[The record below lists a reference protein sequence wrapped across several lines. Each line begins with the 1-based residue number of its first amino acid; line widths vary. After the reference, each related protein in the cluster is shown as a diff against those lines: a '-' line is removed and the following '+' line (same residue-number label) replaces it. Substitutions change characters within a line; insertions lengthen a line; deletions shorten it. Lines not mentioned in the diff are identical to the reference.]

1 MSDIGRRLEQGL
13 AWVNKSPVRAGVF
26 ATAVLGYVF
35 GLGIWSY
42 FWSGSAIREWVGDG
56 LPANDGV
63 IWAGIFVGL
72 ALPAVI
78 FTVFLLVFVATQ
90 RWWSLVLMV
99 IAFAPV
105 IFSAA
110 VNPTGVIT
118 KTRKI
123 SKSLEEMTMIT
134 GDAHVA
140 EVINTAVNSGK
151 TTVLVIAVLSIMWVS
166 MLGRRPR
173 FADVSSHHRAAQNDA
188 TTLWS
193 ERIIRI
199 FRWAYPFAVVL
210 GIPLIALAGAA
221 NAS

>member
-1 MSDIGRRLEQGL
+1 VSDIGRSLERGL
-13 AWVNKSPVRAGVF
+13 AWVNASPARAIVVVP
-26 ATAVLGYVF
+26 VLGYVF

-42 FWSGSAIREWVGDG
+42 FWSGSAIREWVGNG
-56 LPANDGV
+56 LPANDGM

-72 ALPAVI
+72 TLPAVI
-78 FTVFLLVFVATQ
+78 FSVFLLVFVATQ

-99 IAFAPV
+99 LAFAPV

-123 SKSLEEMTMIT
+123 SKSLEEMTIIT

-140 EVINTAVNSGK
+140 EVINTAVYSGK
-151 TTVLVIAVLSIMWVS
+151 AIVLIIAALSILWVS
-166 MLGRRPR
+166 LLGRRRR
-173 FADVSSHHRAAQNDA
+173 FPDASSHHRAAQDDP
-188 TTLWS
+188 TTLRS
-193 ERIIRI
+193 ERLIRI